1 MTTEKF
7 LDRER
12 EAKLSVIRAEYEQ
25 EKRLLTLPIVTQ
37 GMIRK
42 AEAYRTVLDT
52 AGGKNAEPE
61 KIEASLTYLYEEY
74 AYFDTCLA
82 LSENMEW
89 AAEYQERE
97 ELIGFM
103 IGILE
108 REPTVRTPSSNEN
121 GSTIGSHATLT
132 RMAQA

>member
-12 EAKLSVIRAEYEQ
+12 EAKLSVIRAEYEH

-61 KIEASLTYLYEEY
+61 EIEAALTYLYEEY
-74 AYFDTCLA
+74 AYFDTCLD

-103 IGILE
+103 IGIIE
-108 REPTVRTPSSNEN
+108 REPTVHTPSSNEN
-121 GSTIGSHATLT
+121 GSSIGSHAIL
-132 RMAQA
+132 

>member
-42 AEAYRTVLDT
+42 AEAYRTVIDT

-61 KIEASLTYLYEEY
+61 KIEAALTYLYEEY
-74 AYFDTCLA
+74 AYFDACLA

-97 ELIGFM
+97 ELISFM

-108 REPTVRTPSSNEN
+108 RDPN
-121 GSTIGSHATLT
+121 GSHAIL
-132 RMAQA
+132 